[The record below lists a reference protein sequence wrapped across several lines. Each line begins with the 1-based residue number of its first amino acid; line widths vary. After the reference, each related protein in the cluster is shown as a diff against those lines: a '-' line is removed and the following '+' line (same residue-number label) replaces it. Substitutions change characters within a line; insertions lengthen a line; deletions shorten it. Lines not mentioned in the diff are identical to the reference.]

1 MRREKEAKEVY
12 GGDEEHPA
20 IKYLFN
26 TQKEYNVGG
35 KLEAI
40 NRLEHYDYV
49 GLRCKRMPRS
59 SSVCDHH

>member
-1 MRREKEAKEVY
+1 VY

-26 TQKEYNVGG
+26 TQQEYNIGG

-49 GLRCKRMPRS
+49 GLRCEILNDNNS
-59 SSVCDHH
+59 